1 MASVRSLPGRLSTR
15 ELNDIVII
23 DDTYNANP
31 RSVRAAL
38 AAARE
43 TADGLHTRLV
53 VALGDMLELGEL
65 SPVMHAAIVREVFA
79 AGPEQFIAVGR
90 EFIPA
95 IKNLPQSDR
104 MRMKIRIARDSA
116 EATAILRGIIR
127 RGDVLLVK
135 GSRGIGMDYVI
146 DHLSA
151 T

>member
-1 MASVRSLPGRLSTR
+1 MAGVK
-15 ELNDIVII
+15 
-23 DDTYNANP
+23 
-31 RSVRAAL
+31 RAWSPVM
-38 AAARE
+38 
-43 TADGLHTRLV
+43 V

-146 DHLSA
+146 DHL
-151 T
+151 